1 MTSQDLLVSSPN
13 ATPQIEQALRHL
25 TEGNFLD
32 RLFRKDPSIWSDDPA
47 VQKTISNRLG
57 WLDAPVKAQAILDEL
72 EDKLSPQRVGAF
84 QDLLF
89 LGMGGSSAFARILE
103 ANPQLHGPG
112 GLRLTVLDSLVP
124 DQVHQHLNLMAAPT
138 TLIIVGSKSGGTVET
153 LNLAE
158 IAEEQGASSRMIAI
172 TDPGTSLET
181 RAKEKAYWATFLS
194 WADVGG
200 RFSPLT
206 AFGLVPAILVRMDVR
221 KLVDEALT
229 LRQECLESKDV
240 LTHPAATAAGQIGG
254 SILAGTDILNLPE
267 SGNTGLL
274 APLLEQ
280 LLAES
285 IGKVGKG
292 LWPLFRAP
300 GEVISIEERQSPG
313 IGAEIYRW
321 QLITAAIGA
330 VLELNPFDEPDVGL
344 AKSLARQAL
353 DQLQNGEGL
362 PWPEVDQELTKG
374 KVYGTEDLKSFCMN
388 SDGKILS
395 LLLYLP
401 VNPESVRVA
410 QNMADELS
418 GRCDAP
424 VMMGFGPRYL
434 HATGQLHKGG
444 NDASR
449 YLVVTCDNLEDLK
462 LNSGPMLSELA
473 LSQAL
478 ADVQALQSRER
489 AVAHLHLNSSAF
501 EALKVLQETL

>member
-1 MTSQDLLVSSPN
+1 M
-13 ATPQIEQALRHL
+13 
-25 TEGNFLD
+25 
-32 RLFRKDPSIWSDDPA
+32 
-47 VQKTISNRLG
+47 
-57 WLDAPVKAQAILDEL
+57 
-72 EDKLSPQRVGAF
+72 
-84 QDLLF
+84 
-89 LGMGGSSAFARILE
+89 
-103 ANPQLHGPG
+103 
-112 GLRLTVLDSLVP
+112 
-124 DQVHQHLNLMAAPT
+124 
-138 TLIIVGSKSGGTVET
+138 
-153 LNLAE
+153 
-158 IAEEQGASSRMIAI
+158 
-172 TDPGTSLET
+172 
-181 RAKEKAYWATFLS
+181 
-194 WADVGG
+194 
-200 RFSPLT
+200 
-206 AFGLVPAILVRMDVR
+206 
-221 KLVDEALT
+221 
-229 LRQECLESKDV
+229 
-240 LTHPAATAAGQIGG
+240 
-254 SILAGTDILNLPE
+254 
-267 SGNTGLL
+267 
-274 APLLEQ
+274 
-280 LLAES
+280 
-285 IGKVGKG
+285 
-292 LWPLFRAP
+292 
-300 GEVISIEERQSPG
+300 
-313 IGAEIYRW
+313 
-321 QLITAAIGA
+321 
-330 VLELNPFDEPDVGL
+330 ELNPFDEPDVGL